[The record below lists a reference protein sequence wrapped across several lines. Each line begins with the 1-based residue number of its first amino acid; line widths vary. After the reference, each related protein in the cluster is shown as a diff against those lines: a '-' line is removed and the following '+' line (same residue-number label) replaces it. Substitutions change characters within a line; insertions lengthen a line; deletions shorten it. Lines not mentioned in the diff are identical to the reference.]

1 MGQINRGRMSSRG
14 VITVV
19 VLVCLGSAGQ
29 ALQAQ
34 SDDAQVLSAAI
45 ALKLRK
51 FRLR

>member
-1 MGQINRGRMSSRG
+1 MGQINRRRMSSRG
-14 VITVV
+14 VITV

-45 ALKLRK
+45 ALKLGK